1 MERKIS
7 DWGGAIAAFILVILV
22 NYLSNAL
29 PLNGMTQKDLSDKY
43 TSLFTPAS
51 FTFSI
56 WGVIYLALAA
66 FVIYQA
72 LPAQRRNRL
81 VSQVSQLFI
90 ISCFANIFWLF
101 AWHYEF
107 VTLSLIIM
115 FFILFTL
122 VTIYRVLGISYGE
135 ASWGQR
141 LFLHLPFSLY
151 TGWITVATMANISV
165 LQNALGWDDL
175 ILSASDWTMLKLA
188 VVGVICAI
196 VVLRRGDSIYAGVV
210 AWAAYGIMSKQT
222 AVASVSDAALML
234 AAFAIILAA
243 YEAIRRLLQNPEPI
257 QE

>member
-7 DWGGAIAAFILVILV
+7 DWGGTIAAFILVVFV

-56 WGVIYLALAA
+56 WGVIYLALTA

-72 LPAQRRNRL
+72 LPAQRKSEL
-81 VSQVSQLFI
+81 VSTISRLFI
-90 ISCFANIFWLF
+90 ISCFVNIFWLF

-115 FFILFTL
+115 FVILATL
-122 VTIYRVLGISYGE
+122 IAIYGTLGISYGQ

-141 LFLHLPFSLY
+141 LFLHVPFSLY
-151 TGWITVATMANISV
+151 TGWITVAAMANISV
-165 LQNALGWDDL
+165 LQNAMGWDDAG
-175 ILSASDWTMLKLA
+175 LSAIDWTLLKLA

-196 VVLRRGDSIYAGVV
+196 VVLRRGDSIFALVI
-210 AWAAYGIMSKQT
+210 AWAAYGIMSKQVDVA
-222 AVASVSDAALML
+222 AVSGAAMML
-234 AAFAIILAA
+234 AALAIILAT
-243 YEAIRRLLQNPEPI
+243 YEAIRRLLQDYDPV
-257 QE
+257 